1 MDRMLYVAMSGAKQ
15 AMEQQ
20 ASVANNMA
28 NASTPGFRA
37 QINSFRAVPVTDG
50 GPEASTRSYVVA
62 TTPGADFSHGPLT
75 ETGRALDVAVHG
87 DGWLVVQ
94 TPDGGEAYTRVG
106 NLQVNAEG
114 QLTTM
119 GGRAVLGDAGALVVP
134 PGSAVSIAAN
144 GLVTAR
150 GAGDPAIGI
159 AEVGRLKLVNPPT
172 ADLVRGADGLFRMR
186 EGLPPAEA
194 DAAVTV
200 TTGAVEGSN
209 VNGVEAMVAMI
220 ANARSFE
227 MQMKAMRTADDN
239 AQSAN
244 KLLAYG

>member
-1 MDRMLYVAMSGAKQ
+1 VDRMLYVAMSGAKQ

-28 NASTPGFRA
+28 NVSTPGFRA
-37 QINSFRAVPVTDG
+37 QVNSFRAVPVVGDA
-50 GPEASTRSYVVA
+50 PSTRSFVVA

-75 ETGRALDVAVHG
+75 QTGRDLDVAVHG

-106 NLQVNAEG
+106 NLQVGADG
-114 QLTTM
+114 QLLTM
-119 GGRAVLGDAGALVVP
+119 GARPVVGEGGALVVP
-134 PGSAVSIAAN
+134 PGSKVQIAAN
-144 GLVTAR
+144 GAITAR
-150 GAGDPAIGI
+150 GAGDPLVGV

-172 ADLVRGADGLFRMR
+172 ADLVRGEDGLFRMR
-186 EGLPPAEA
+186 DGVRPPEA
-194 DAAVTV
+194 DANVVVAA
-200 TTGAVEGSN
+200 GMIEGSN
-209 VNGVEAMVAMI
+209 VNPVEAMVAMI
-220 ANARSFE
+220 ANGRSFE
-227 MQMKAMRTADDN
+227 MQMKSIQTADTN

>member
-28 NASTPGFRA
+28 NVSTPGFRA
-37 QINSFRAVPVTDG
+37 QVNAFRAVPVVG
-50 GPEASTRSYVVA
+50 EEAQTRAFVVA
-62 TTPGADFSHGPLT
+62 TTPGADFSTGPIT
-75 ETGRALDVAVHG
+75 ETGRELDVAVKG

-94 TPDGGEAYTRVG
+94 TATGEAYTRVG
-106 NLQVNAEG
+106 NLQVAADG

-119 GGRAVLGDAGALVVP
+119 GGRPVIGENGALVIP
-134 PGSAVSIAAN
+134 PGATATVGSTGVIA
-144 GLVTAR
+144 AR
-150 GAGDPAIGI
+150 GAGDPAVGV
-159 AEVGRLKLVNPPT
+159 AEVGRLKLVNPPST
-172 ADLVRGADGLFRMR
+172 DLVRGDDGLFRMR
-186 EGLPPAEA
+186 EGLQPAPA
-194 DAAVTV
+194 DPAVTV
-200 TTGAVEGSN
+200 MSGVFEGSN
-209 VNGVEAMVAMI
+209 VNPVEAMVAMI

-227 MQMKAMRTADDN
+227 MQMKSMRTADEN

>member
-37 QINSFRAVPVTDG
+37 QINSFRAVPVAG
-50 GPEASTRSYVVA
+50 GAEAPTRAYVVA
-62 TTPGADFSHGPLT
+62 TTPGADFGHGPLT
-75 ETGRALDVAVHG
+75 ETGRALDVAIHG
-87 DGWLVVQ
+87 DGWLAVQ

-119 GGRAVLGDAGALVVP
+119 GSLPVAGDAGALVVP
-134 PGSAVSIAAN
+134 PGSTVAIAAN

-159 AEVGRLKLVNPPT
+159 AEVGRLKLVNPPV

-186 EGLPPAEA
+186 EGLAPAEA

-227 MQMKAMRTADDN
+227 MQMKSMRSADEN